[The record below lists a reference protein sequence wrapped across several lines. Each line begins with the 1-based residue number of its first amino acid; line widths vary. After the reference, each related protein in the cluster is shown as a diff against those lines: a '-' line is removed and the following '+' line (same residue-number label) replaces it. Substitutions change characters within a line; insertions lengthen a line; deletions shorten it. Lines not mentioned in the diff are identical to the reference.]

1 MVSRALVEQIAK
13 FVFSGGVAAVAN
25 IGVGYG
31 ARQVLHG
38 DFAYP
43 ASVLAGFAVGTVV
56 SFVLNRTITF
66 AATGG
71 RASRQLVRFA
81 LAAVVGA
88 GIAAALATGMLF
100 VLRLGLGG
108 VVTDSLLATGAHVA
122 AVGITT
128 VYNFLAMKYFAL
140 RVDARPG
147 AGGEARGTVS

>member
-1 MVSRALVEQIAK
+1 VEQIAK

-31 ARQVLHG
+31 ARLVLHG
-38 DFAYP
+38 DLAYP

-71 RASRQLVRFA
+71 RASQQLVRFV
-81 LAAVVGA
+81 LAAVLGA
-88 GIAAALATGMLF
+88 GIAAALATGMLY
-100 VLRLGLGG
+100 VLRRALGG
-108 VVTDSLLATGAHVA
+108 VFADTILATGAHVA

-140 RVDARPG
+140 RVDAPP
-147 AGGEARGTVS
+147 AGEGEAPGTVS